1 MSQEDDGGAQR
12 EQISESAVYHELDD
26 HLAPGQAPYDVDSG
40 LQRLLGWM
48 GEEAPPDEDR
58 PQIEGA
64 FEPEQQELTMTS
76 SDELELT
83 RMRLMAADR
92 LAQSRRSNSRIAFGA
107 VVLVSVLAGLGLLFR
122 LSYVP
127 AHVALPVLV
136 AVGAIDGVLTLAV
149 VALYRT
155 TMKGLHDDLRLAFG
169 EQAGRRERLYSGG
182 QVTSRPDPQRPHRR
196 PSVVRSRISTYPPLL
211 QFLVTVAFLGFS
223 AASVLA
229 YATHSLLPFTVTSIV
244 VAGLFAISVL
254 PVVITAI
261 WTRSAFRR
269 GAADSILNLML
280 ARHRVPHEEA
290 ISRPA
295 EVTAST
301 QAVERD
307 SEL

>member
-1 MSQEDDGGAQR
+1 MSQEDDGGVQR

-83 RMRLMAADR
+83 RMRLMAVDR

-127 AHVALPVLV
+127 AHVALP
-136 AVGAIDGVLTLAV
+136 
-149 VALYRT
+149 
-155 TMKGLHDDLRLAFG
+155 
-169 EQAGRRERLYSGG
+169 
-182 QVTSRPDPQRPHRR
+182 
-196 PSVVRSRISTYPPLL
+196 
-211 QFLVTVAFLGFS
+211 
-223 AASVLA
+223 
-229 YATHSLLPFTVTSIV
+229 
-244 VAGLFAISVL
+244 
-254 PVVITAI
+254 
-261 WTRSAFRR
+261 
-269 GAADSILNLML
+269 
-280 ARHRVPHEEA
+280 
-290 ISRPA
+290 
-295 EVTAST
+295 
-301 QAVERD
+301 
-307 SEL
+307 